1 MYLDGAYISCL
12 TAGQRDVHLQ
22 TLGSIVSVCDGSC
35 IEWFSFWAKK
45 IELKVNYLNQ
55 MLTLENLRKGLER
68 KNDFLKTEQKKHG
81 RSYINMRF

>member
-1 MYLDGAYISCL
+1 MYTVDEKYIYFL
-12 TAGQRDVHLQ
+12 TAGQRHSQ

-55 MLTLENLRKGLER
+55 MLTLENLREGLER
-68 KNDFLKTEQKKHG
+68 KNDFLKTQQKKTWKKLYKHEV
-81 RSYINMRF
+81 